1 MRLWRISFFM
11 KLHGIFNPEKRK
23 IFLNSWSISWPMI
36 IIMLIEFLVGI
47 TDVYIAGKLGKEIQ
61 ASVGFVAQLYFVVMV
76 IGNALAV
83 GTVSIVSRLYGA
95 NKKEALS
102 TAVYTATRVSIALG
116 IVVGIIGLL
125 SSKHII
131 YLLNIPDSVKE
142 YSLPLIRIYLSGLVF
157 HFFILSSNGILRGCK
172 MVKRSLSTMLVVCVV
187 NIGMNFILVFHTSI
201 GFQGIILST
210 ILSYVVGS
218 ILNGFHLSKLFK
230 TQHPKFD
237 TQLLKSMVKIG
248 WPTGL
253 QQIAWQIG
261 GTMLFLIIS
270 ALPNNTVEII
280 AAFTNGLRIESAIY
294 VIAFA
299 LNNANAVII
308 GNLLGEGRQ
317 TDAFISGILTGI
329 MGVVIITIQTI
340 LVIYN
345 AEYVSRFLSG
355 NTIVVR
361 ESMGYLYIAMLSEP
375 VMAWAV
381 ILSGG
386 LIGAGDTKNVM
397 KIVVGSQWLV
407 RLPVAYFAAIYF
419 KQGAVAI
426 WWAMNMSILAH
437 AVFVS
442 IRYFNKKWL
451 MKEVILN

>member
-1 MRLWRISFFM
+1 M
-11 KLHGIFNPEKRK
+11 KLSKVFNPETKK
-23 IFLNSWSISWPMI
+23 IFKNSWSISWPMI

-47 TDVYIAGKLGKEIQ
+47 TDVYIAGKLGKEVQ

-83 GTVSIVSRLYGA
+83 GTVSVVSRLYGGKQ
-95 NKKEALS
+95 NEDLS
-102 TAVYTATRVSIALG
+102 NTVYTATRVSIALG
-116 IVVGIIGLL
+116 VAVGIIGLI

-131 YLLNIPDSVKE
+131 NLLNVPDSVKE

-187 NIGMNFILVFHTSI
+187 NIGMNFILVFHSSI
-201 GFQGIILST
+201 GFHGIILST
-210 ILSYVVGS
+210 VISYAVGS
-218 ILNGFHLSKLFK
+218 VLNGLHLNKFFK
-230 TQHPKFD
+230 SDHSKFD
-237 TQLLKSMVKIG
+237 IKLLKSMLKIG

-261 GTMLFLIIS
+261 GTILFLIIS
-270 ALPNNTVEII
+270 ELPSNTVEII

-299 LNNANAVII
+299 LNNANAAII

-317 TDAFISGILTGI
+317 ADAFKSGILTGI
-329 MGVVIITIQTI
+329 TGAVIITIQTI

-345 AEYVSRFLSG
+345 AESLSRFLS
-355 NTIVVR
+355 NNNNVIS
-361 ESMGYLYIAMLSEP
+361 ESMRYLYIAMLSEP

-386 LIGAGDTKNVM
+386 LIGAGDTKSVM
-397 KIVVGSQWLV
+397 KIVIGSQWLV
-407 RLPVAYFAAIYF
+407 RLPVAYLAAIYF
-419 KQGAVAI
+419 KQGATAI
-426 WWAMNMSILAH
+426 WWAMNLSILAH
-437 AVFVS
+437 AIFAS